1 MEDVQPPRAAQP
13 LGDLCGLSPPRW
25 GDPAQ
30 SQAVRGQAPSEMG
43 WGPSG
48 DELVQCPLTCRARH
62 SPGAGGGHRQCCT
75 DATGAPEP

>member
-1 MEDVQPPRAAQP
+1 MGDIQLPRAGQT

-30 SQAVRGQAPSEMG
+30 SQGVRGRAPSGMG

-48 DELVQCPLTCRARH
+48 DELVQCPLTCRARQ

-75 DATGAPEP
+75 DATGTPEP